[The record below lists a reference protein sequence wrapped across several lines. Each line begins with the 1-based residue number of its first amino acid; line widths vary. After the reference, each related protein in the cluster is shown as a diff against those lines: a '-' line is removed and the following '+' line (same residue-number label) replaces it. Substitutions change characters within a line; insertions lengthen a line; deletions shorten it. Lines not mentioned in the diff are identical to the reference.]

1 MKKKGHVAS
10 VQQPEFLLFTFEG
23 TMYGTFRNLRVSRN
37 GDILQ
42 LEVLKKRTLVE
53 HTHVIV

>member
-1 MKKKGHVAS
+1 MLHRFSSLNFCYLPSKVC
-10 VQQPEFLLFTFEG
+10 
-23 TMYGTFRNLRVSRN
+23 TMYAYGTFRNLRVSGN